1 MTRLEQIAREL
12 PKPAGA
18 AIVTGRFNLRYLTG
32 LRSSAG
38 TLIIAPKGSG
48 LIIDSRYHELAV
60 GTVKDCEII
69 LQDKLYDQIAGLL
82 KKYGGVDTVALDS
95 ENCNLKTRNAY
106 REKLEGVT
114 LLEDD
119 RFGELIG
126 RMRAVKNKEEISKIY
141 AAQKIAEKT
150 FDHILGFIKPGL
162 TEREIALEA
171 EVYGKTIGA
180 QDTAFSVIVA
190 GGSNSSM
197 PHAVPGDKKV
207 NAGEFLLIDMG
218 FMVDGYCSDM
228 TRTVAI
234 GHASRKQKDV
244 YNTALSAQQAALEKI
259 KPGVLCKDV
268 DAAARGIID
277 ASPYTGLFGHGLGH
291 SLGLEVHETPAF
303 NKINETPLQPGMVMT
318 VEPGIYIPGEFG
330 VRIEDLI
337 AVTEDGFE
345 NLTASPK
352 NLIVL

>member
-1 MTRLEQIAREL
+1 VTRIEQVAREL
-12 PKPAGA
+12 PNSAGA

-38 TLIIAPKGSG
+38 TLIITPKGSG

-60 GTVKDCEII
+60 NTIKGCEVI
-69 LQDKLYDQIAGLL
+69 LQDKPYDQIAGLL
-82 KKYGGVDTVALDS
+82 KKYGVNTVALDS

-106 REKLEGVT
+106 REKLEGVA

-119 RFGELIG
+119 RFGELLG
-126 RMRAVKNKEEISKIY
+126 RMRAIKNKAEISKIY
-141 AAQKIAEKT
+141 AAQKIVEKT
-150 FDHILGFIKPGL
+150 FDHIFGFIKPGL
-162 TEREIALEA
+162 SEREIALEA
-171 EVYGKTIGA
+171 EIFGKSAGA

-190 GGSNSSM
+190 AGSNSSM
-197 PHAVPGDKKV
+197 PHAVPGDKKL
-207 NAGEFLLIDMG
+207 NAGNLLLIDMG
-218 FMVDGYCSDM
+218 FVVDGYCSDM

-234 GHASRKQKDV
+234 GYVSQKQKDV
-244 YNTALSAQQAALEKI
+244 YNTVLSAQQAAFEKI
-259 KPGVLCKDV
+259 KPGAFCKDV
-268 DAAARGIID
+268 DAAARSLID
-277 ASPYTGLFGHGLGH
+277 ASPYAGLFGHGLGH

-330 VRIEDLI
+330 IRIEDLI
-337 AVTEDGFE
+337 AVTENGFE